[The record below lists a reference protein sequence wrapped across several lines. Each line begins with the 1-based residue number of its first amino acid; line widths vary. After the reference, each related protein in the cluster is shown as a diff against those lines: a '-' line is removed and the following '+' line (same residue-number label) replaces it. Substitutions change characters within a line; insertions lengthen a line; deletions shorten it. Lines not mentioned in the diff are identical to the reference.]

1 MLLQIRTFAGKMN
14 GRDFLSQLMNRGR
27 KITDIFNFNRA
38 KAIKWQETTLKKML
52 YTARNTEYGRKYGF
66 DDILIAKDPVE
77 EYRRRV
83 PLVTYSQMHDLW
95 LREYNGEENVTWP
108 GHSSY
113 FALSSGTTEGASK
126 YIPVSNN
133 QLKALIRAS
142 RRQMLAIALTD
153 IPKDFLAKDYLVLG
167 GSTDL
172 NFNGVSY
179 SGDLSGIATVHIP
192 NWFERFSRPG
202 PEISVIRDWEEKVNR
217 IVEEAPKWDIVMIA
231 GAPSWM
237 RLLIERIIKR
247 YQVSNIHEIWPNL
260 SIYCWGAV
268 ALTPYKQALDAMMG
282 KPIIYMEAYLASEAF
297 IANQTRPDAD
307 GMRLIFRNN
316 TYFEFVPF
324 NEDNFDGDSNL
335 KATAKAVGLE
345 DVVENVDYAIIITTA
360 AGAWRYL
367 IGDTIRFTNVDAC
380 EIKITG
386 RTKQFLSITGE
397 HLSVD
402 NMIEGLQRTAADFNT
417 DFTEFTVKGLKDGN
431 AFAHH
436 WYLANHNMHLDAEE
450 VRRKLDFHLRALNDD
465 YDTERNHVLTG
476 MYLQILP
483 EDVYLSFLEK
493 HLKLGGQSKF
503 PRVLSDSMYQLWV
516 EHVKEYSKQMA
527 S

>member
-1 MLLQIRTFAGKMN
+1 MN

-66 DDILIAKDPVE
+66 NDILIAKDPVE

-83 PLVTYSQMHDLW
+83 PLVTYSQMHDMW
-95 LREYNGEENVTWP
+95 LRAYNGEENVTWP
-108 GHSSY
+108 GHTGY
-113 FALSSGTTEGASK
+113 FALSSGTTEGSSK
-126 YIPVSNN
+126 YIPVSNE

-179 SGDLSGIATVHIP
+179 SGDLSGIATVHMP

-202 PEISVIRDWEEKVNR
+202 PEIKAIRDWEEKVNR

-335 KATAKAVGLE
+335 KPSAKAVGLE
-345 DVVENVDYAIIITTA
+345 DVVEDVDYAIIITTA

-367 IGDTIRFTNVDAC
+367 IGDTIRFTNADAC

-402 NMIEGLQRTAADFNT
+402 NMIEGLQRTAADFDT

-436 WYLANHNMHLDAEE
+436 WYLANHNMQMDAEV
-450 VRRKLDFHLRALNDD
+450 VRQKLDFHLRALNDD

-476 MYLQILP
+476 MYLHILP
-483 EDVYLSFLEK
+483 ESVFLSFLEK

-516 EHVKEYSKQMA
+516 AHVNEHSKQA
-527 S
+527 TS